1 MGIIDYYGNSRKTMA
16 LLDIVA
22 STIFMVIAQSV
33 AAQVYEI
40 NNKYNNDNIHN
51 TIARDELKSEWE
63 IIKKNIRKPLT
74 LESETKNKKKCHETP
89 GYAYKHET
97 KPNLLNRLARGCLS
111 ESDSISAA
119 KSKKEKVMVEGVR
132 RIAVP

>member
-74 LESETKNKKKCHETP
+74 LESETKNKKKVP
-89 GYAYKHET
+89 R
-97 KPNLLNRLARGCLS
+97 NS
-111 ESDSISAA
+111 
-119 KSKKEKVMVEGVR
+119 
-132 RIAVP
+132 RIRI